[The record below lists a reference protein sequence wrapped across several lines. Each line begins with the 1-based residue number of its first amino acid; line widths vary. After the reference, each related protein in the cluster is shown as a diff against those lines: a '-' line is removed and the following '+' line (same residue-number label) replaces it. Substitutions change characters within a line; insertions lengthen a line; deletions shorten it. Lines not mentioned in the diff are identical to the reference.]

1 MAGFDSFK
9 KLIGVQEDYEDE
21 YYDDQYYDDDY
32 IVDDIDDNRVD
43 RNYGSKVV
51 DMRSTYNNND
61 YKDDLGKVKINVQE
75 PIKYEDAPGIIDLI
89 LKDEVVVVN
98 LEMLEIDTKKVVFN
112 FISGGIYAL
121 KGKIQKVAKD
131 IFVLVPKDIE
141 IDGKIKD
148 QINQKEYYQ
157 L

>member
-1 MAGFDSFK
+1 MSGFDSFK
-9 KLIGVQEDYEDE
+9 KFIGVQDDYEDE
-21 YYDDQYYDDDY
+21 YYDDQYYDDDFV
-32 IVDDIDDNRVD
+32 VDDVDDMRVD
-43 RNYGSKVV
+43 NNYGSKVV
-51 DMRSTYNNND
+51 NMKSNYESKD
-61 YKDDLGKVKINVQE
+61 YRDDLGKVKINVQE

-89 LKDEVVVVN
+89 LKGEVVVVN

-121 KGKIQKVAKD
+121 KGKMQKVAKD
-131 IFVLVPKDIE
+131 IFVLVPEDVE